1 LDQRCLPRTTS
12 SKTEELR
19 PEDGGQ

>member
-12 SKTEELR
+12 SKPEELR